1 MPKVASLSLPC
12 PRLLAPTCNAKPA
25 REGRPEAPAPHS
37 GRARPAGAL
46 QSDERHCV
54 KVLTPSSAV
63 RALVGAVLVVV
74 VSMTVSLSAPAPASA
89 ITRQR
94 IIKRA
99 NYWVKKRV
107 PYSQSR
113 TYRGYRRDC
122 SGFVS
127 MSWKLGKSYSTRTI
141 SKRAKRIKVS
151 SLKPGDAVLIPGR
164 HVSIFGGWKN
174 KRKRTY
180 YALEQTTWGSHAKK
194 RVRKIPHGARALRRK
209 GVTVPKRR
217 IYVAAKPRPS
227 LAATPAA
234 ATVATPSAEP
244 TTAAPPTSEPTSA
257 SVEPTTAAS
266 AATNGVGQ
274 FFAELLQ

>member
-1 MPKVASLSLPC
+1 M
-12 PRLLAPTCNAKPA
+12 
-25 REGRPEAPAPHS
+25 
-37 GRARPAGAL
+37 
-46 QSDERHCV
+46 

-63 RALVGAVLVVV
+63 RALVGAALVVV

-89 ITRQR
+89 ITRQK

-107 PYSQSR
+107 PYSQHS

-127 MSWKLGKSYSTRTI
+127 MSWKLGKSYSTSDI
-141 SKRAKRIKVS
+141 SRRAKRIKVS

-180 YALEQTTWGSHAKK
+180 YALEETTWGSHAKK

-209 GVTVPKRR
+209 GVTAPKRR
-217 IYVAAKPRPS
+217 IYVATRPRPS
-227 LAATPAA
+227 ATSAPAA
-234 ATVATPSAEP
+234 ATVATPSAEA
-244 TTAAPPTSEPTSA
+244 TAAAPPTSDPASA
-257 SVEPTTAAS
+257 SVEPTISAS
-266 AATNGVGQ
+266 ASVDGIGQ
-274 FFAELLQ
+274 FLAELLQ